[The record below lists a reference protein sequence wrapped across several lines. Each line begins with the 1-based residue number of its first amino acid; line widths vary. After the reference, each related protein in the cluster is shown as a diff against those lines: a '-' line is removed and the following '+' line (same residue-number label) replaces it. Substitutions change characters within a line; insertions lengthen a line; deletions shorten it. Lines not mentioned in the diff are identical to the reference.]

1 MQWNYMHHRKRGILS
16 RLPHDW
22 QIIYV
27 EPFRLGTKWS
37 WYEDKN
43 VKVRSIFCYKK
54 GLDKL
59 FDFVVV
65 RRLAA
70 AINYIF
76 IKLFVLRPYAGRAD
90 VAIVSNYGVFH
101 PRRFRKFA
109 PKLVVDINDIPAG
122 FGMPDWVEN
131 NFNETVRAA
140 DKVIVS
146 SKEWQRYRPD
156 AVYIGNGVDFEAF
169 NIHRR
174 NL

>member
-1 MQWNYMHHRKRGILS
+1 MHHRKRGILS
-16 RLPHDW
+16 RLPNNW
-22 QIIYV
+22 EIYYI

-59 FDFVVV
+59 FNFVLVRRFVAAANALFIKFFVV
-65 RRLAA
+65 RSLGG
-70 AINYIF
+70 
-76 IKLFVLRPYAGRAD
+76 PAD
-90 VAIVSNYGVFH
+90 VAIVSNYGIFH
-101 PRRFRKFA
+101 PRVFGKFA
-109 PKLVVDINDIPAG
+109 HKLVVDINDIPAG
-122 FGMPDWVEN
+122 FGVPDWVEN
-131 NFNETVRAA
+131 NFNQTVKAA

-146 SKEWQRYRPD
+146 SKEWQRYRQD
-156 AVYIGNGVDFEAF
+156 AVFIGNGVDFEAF